1 MAEELTSGTK
11 LFLQEFEKV
20 AQPLRVLDRR
30 FVLAHAPVRVRGGL
44 RPTAKSFGE
53 NLAHSKT
60 RPRLTILGN
69 EAFGHDVPAPAYTFG
84 LSARRTGQDYS
95 KHSKSERSPLTWSW
109 RARRDSNP

>member
-20 AQPLRVLDRR
+20 AQPLRMLYRR
-30 FVLAHAPVRVRGGL
+30 FVFADAPVRGRGSL

-69 EAFGHDVPAPAYTFG
+69 EALGHDVPAPSHTFW
-84 LSARRTGQDYS
+84 LSARRTGQD
-95 KHSKSERSPLTWSW
+95 
-109 RARRDSNP
+109 